1 MNNIY
6 ISDKKDS
13 LIFFNYVKN
22 IKKLIIE
29 ELNLI
34 INYIFNKIRI

>member
-6 ISDKKDS
+6 INNGKDFLIS
-13 LIFFNYVKN
+13 LNRVKN
-22 IKKLIIE
+22 IKRLIIE

-34 INYIFNKIRI
+34 INYIFNNIRI

>member
-6 ISDKKDS
+6 INNEKDF
-13 LIFFNYVKN
+13 LISFNRVKN

-29 ELNLI
+29 KLNLI
-34 INYIFNKIRI
+34 INYIFDNIKI